1 MDEDQVDQ
9 STEDNQESEDT
20 GSRESERA
28 KRESSVFS
36 TIGGARQVN
45 VNRLVSNRTN
55 HLIERIAR
63 LELNL
68 ATSNKNIQAVNSSTE
83 RSLIQIN
90 TSIVALQQSLK
101 VISDGMDVS
110 DKLEKIRDA
119 NDRARE
125 RQLAEQSLR
134 DGKEQVVE
142 KRMQSALAAPLR
154 KIGAKARSILGS
166 LVEFFNVTLLG
177 FMGLKTVELISAL
190 ASGNKEKLDEIKDKI
205 LKQLAIA
212 GGIFVA
218 INAGF
223 AIALRSLL
231 RLGGFI
237 TRVAAANLLKKPI
250 DLLIRLVTSGR
261 FGGAGVPLV
270 IPGGQRPP
278 GGTPIPGAGETVK
291 NKVRGT
297 TVVAALS
304 LYDAYRQRGLD
315 QIPEIISEAAI
326 RTGTF
331 YGTQRALLKYY
342 KGPFK
347 PLVTLA
353 VPPLIDFTIGRGFLG
368 DFGGDLGGD
377 LIRQFIGMGP
387 APVIDSMSQMNQNT
401 QMLFA
406 EGGEDNVNVFVVN
419 GEERASISSV
429 PDATNQSSIIPG
441 TSSSNPDNPY
451 VINSVIEYNIIGV

>member
-9 STEDNQESEDT
+9 STEDNQESEGT
-20 GSRESERA
+20 GSRESERS

-45 VNRLVSNRTN
+45 VNRLVSSRTN
-55 HLIERIAR
+55 PLIERITR

-110 DKLEKIRDA
+110 DKLEKIKDA

-125 RQLAEQSLR
+125 RQLAEQALR

-142 KRMQSALAAPLR
+142 RRMQSALSAPLK

-166 LVEFFNVTLLG
+166 LVEFFNITLLG

-190 ASGNKEKLDEIKDKI
+190 ASGNKEKLEEIKDKI

-212 GGIFVA
+212 GGIFIA

-231 RLGGFI
+231 RLGAYI

-250 DLLIRLVTSGR
+250 DLLINLVTSGR
-261 FGGAGVPLV
+261 FSNNINRGPTFIPPNQGRPGGGVPNVGLTNTFF
-270 IPGGQRPP
+270 GFS
-278 GGTPIPGAGETVK
+278 AFLDEL
-291 NKVRGT
+291 N
-297 TVVAALS
+297 
-304 LYDAYRQRGLD
+304 QRGSG
-315 QIPEIISEAAI
+315 QIPEALVD
-326 RTGTF
+326 TGLRLGAF
-331 YGTQRALLKYY
+331 SFINNRVLKAF
-342 KGPFK
+342 KGRK
-347 PLVTLA
+347 GGGLAGILSGLVFDQF
-353 VPPLIDFTIGRGFLG
+353 VGRSAFDPIA
-368 DFGGDLGGD
+368 DFGGGV
-377 LIRQFIGMGP
+377 IRDFTGM
-387 APVIDSMSQMNQNT
+387 APVIEGLNMDT
-401 QMLFA
+401 QQTQQLFTQT
-406 EGGEDNVNVFVVN
+406 DDDKVNVFVVN
-419 GEERASISSV
+419 GEQRASINSTGIAEQVSTLPGVSS
-429 PDATNQSSIIPG
+429 A
-441 TSSSNPDNPY
+441 NPDNPY
-451 VINSVIEYNIIGV
+451 ILNSIIEYNIIGV

>member
-9 STEDNQESEDT
+9 STEDNQESEGT
-20 GSRESERA
+20 GSRESERS

-45 VNRLVSNRTN
+45 VNRLVSSRTN
-55 HLIERIAR
+55 PLIERITR

-101 VISDGMDVS
+101 VISDGMYVS
-110 DKLEKIRDA
+110 DKLEKIKDA

-125 RQLAEQSLR
+125 RQLAEQALR

-142 KRMQSALAAPLR
+142 RRMQSALSAPLK

-166 LVEFFNVTLLG
+166 LVEFFNITLLG

-190 ASGNKEKLDEIKDKI
+190 ASGNKEKLEEIKDKI

-212 GGIFVA
+212 GGIFIA

-231 RLGGFI
+231 RLGAYI

-250 DLLIRLVTSGR
+250 DLLINLVTSGR
-261 FGGAGVPLV
+261 FSNNINRGPTFIPPNQGRPGGGVPNVGLTNTFF
-270 IPGGQRPP
+270 GFS
-278 GGTPIPGAGETVK
+278 AFLDEL
-291 NKVRGT
+291 N
-297 TVVAALS
+297 
-304 LYDAYRQRGLD
+304 QRGSG
-315 QIPEIISEAAI
+315 QIPEALVD
-326 RTGTF
+326 TGLRLGAF
-331 YGTQRALLKYY
+331 SFINNRVFRAFKGRKGGGLYGI
-342 KGPFK
+342 
-347 PLVTLA
+347 LA
-353 VPPLIDFTIGRGFLG
+353 GLAFDQFVGRSAFDPIA
-368 DFGGDLGGD
+368 DFGGGV
-377 LIRQFIGMGP
+377 IRDFTGM
-387 APVIDSMSQMNQNT
+387 APVIEGLNMDT
-401 QMLFA
+401 QQTQQLFTQT
-406 EGGEDNVNVFVVN
+406 DDDKVNVFVVN
-419 GEERASISSV
+419 GEQRASINSTGIAEQVSTLPGVSS
-429 PDATNQSSIIPG
+429 A
-441 TSSSNPDNPY
+441 NPDNPY
-451 VINSVIEYNIIGV
+451 ILNSIIEYNIIGV

>member
-9 STEDNQESEDT
+9 STEDNQESEGT

-45 VNRLVSNRTN
+45 VNRLVSSRTN
-55 HLIERIAR
+55 PLIERITR

-110 DKLEKIRDA
+110 DKLEKIKDA

-125 RQLAEQSLR
+125 RQLAEQALR

-142 KRMQSALAAPLR
+142 KRMQSALAAPLK
-154 KIGAKARSILGS
+154 KIGTKARSILGS
-166 LVEFFNVTLLG
+166 LVQFFNITLLG

-190 ASGNKEKLDEIKDKI
+190 ADGNKEKLEEIKGKI

-212 GGIFVA
+212 GGIFIA

-231 RLGGFI
+231 RLGAYI

-250 DLLIRLVTSGR
+250 ELLINLVTSNR
-261 FGGAGVPLV
+261 FSNVSRPPTV
-270 IPGGQRPP
+270 IPPTAGGSGSGNP
-278 GGTPIPGAGETVK
+278 GVTKTIFGVSAFLDEL
-291 NKVRGT
+291 NQRGT
-297 TVVAALS
+297 
-304 LYDAYRQRGLD
+304 DE
-315 QIPEIISEAAI
+315 IPEALVDTGL
-326 RTGTF
+326 RLGTF
-331 YGTQRALLKYY
+331 TLISNAIIRAF
-342 KGPFK
+342 KGKRGGGITGVIAGLAFDQFVGRK
-347 PLVTLA
+347 AFDPLA
-353 VPPLIDFTIGRGFLG
+353 
-368 DFGGDLGGD
+368 DLGGSV
-377 LIRQFIGMGP
+377 IRDFTGMAP
-387 APVIDSMSQMNQNT
+387 LQPVIEGISMDT
-401 QMLFA
+401 QQTQQLFA
-406 EGGEDNVNVFVVN
+406 QTDDDNVNVFLVN
-419 GEERASISSV
+419 GEQRASITSTGTAEQVSTLPGVSS
-429 PDATNQSSIIPG
+429 A
-441 TSSSNPDNPY
+441 NPDNPY
-451 VINSVIEYNIIGV
+451 ILNSIIEYNIIGV

>member
-9 STEDNQESEDT
+9 STEDNQESEGT
-20 GSRESERA
+20 GSRESERS

-45 VNRLVSNRTN
+45 VNRLVSSRTN
-55 HLIERIAR
+55 PLIERITR

-110 DKLEKIRDA
+110 DKLEKIKDA

-125 RQLAEQSLR
+125 RQLAEQALR

-142 KRMQSALAAPLR
+142 RRMQSALSAPLK

-166 LVEFFNVTLLG
+166 LVEFFNITLLG

-190 ASGNKEKLDEIKDKI
+190 ASGNKEKLEEIKDKI

-212 GGIFVA
+212 GGIFIA

-231 RLGGFI
+231 RLGAYI

-250 DLLIRLVTSGR
+250 DLLINLVTSGR
-261 FGGAGVPLV
+261 FSNNINRGPTFIPPNQGRNPGGGVPNVGLTNTFFGV
-270 IPGGQRPP
+270 S
-278 GGTPIPGAGETVK
+278 AFLDEL
-291 NKVRGT
+291 N
-297 TVVAALS
+297 
-304 LYDAYRQRGLD
+304 QRGSG
-315 QIPEIISEAAI
+315 QIPEALVD
-326 RTGTF
+326 TGLRLGAF
-331 YGTQRALLKYY
+331 SFINNRVFRAFKGRKGGGLYGI
-342 KGPFK
+342 
-347 PLVTLA
+347 LA
-353 VPPLIDFTIGRGFLG
+353 GLAFDQFVGRSAFDPIA
-368 DFGGDLGGD
+368 DFGGGV
-377 LIRQFIGMGP
+377 IRDFTGMGP
-387 APVIDSMSQMNQNT
+387 VIEGLNMDT
-401 QMLFA
+401 QQTQQLFTQTDD
-406 EGGEDNVNVFVVN
+406 DNVNVFVVN
-419 GEERASISSV
+419 GEQRASINSTGIAEQVSTLPGVSS
-429 PDATNQSSIIPG
+429 A
-441 TSSSNPDNPY
+441 NPDNPY
-451 VINSVIEYNIIGV
+451 ILNSIIEYNIIGV

>member
-9 STEDNQESEDT
+9 STEDNQESEGT

-36 TIGGARQVN
+36 TIGAARQVN
-45 VNRLVSNRTN
+45 VNRLVSSRTN
-55 HLIERIAR
+55 PLIERITR

-90 TSIVALQQSLK
+90 TSIIALQQSLK

-125 RQLAEQSLR
+125 RQLAEQALR

-142 KRMQSALAAPLR
+142 RRMQSALSAPLK

-166 LVEFFNVTLLG
+166 LVEFFNITLLG

-190 ASGNKEKLDEIKDKI
+190 ASGNKEKLEEIKDKI

-212 GGIFVA
+212 GGIFIA

-231 RLGGFI
+231 RLGAYI

-250 DLLIRLVTSGR
+250 DLLINLVTSGR
-261 FGGAGVPLV
+261 FSNNINRGPTFIPPNQGRPGGGVPNVGLTNTFF
-270 IPGGQRPP
+270 GFS
-278 GGTPIPGAGETVK
+278 AFLDEL
-291 NKVRGT
+291 N
-297 TVVAALS
+297 
-304 LYDAYRQRGLD
+304 QRGSG
-315 QIPEIISEAAI
+315 QIPEALVD
-326 RTGTF
+326 TGLRLGAF
-331 YGTQRALLKYY
+331 SFINNRVFRAFKGRKGGGLYGI
-342 KGPFK
+342 
-347 PLVTLA
+347 LA
-353 VPPLIDFTIGRGFLG
+353 GLAFDQFVGRSAFDPIA
-368 DFGGDLGGD
+368 DFGGGV
-377 LIRQFIGMGP
+377 IRDFTGM
-387 APVIDSMSQMNQNT
+387 APVIEGLNMDT
-401 QMLFA
+401 QQTQQLFTQT
-406 EGGEDNVNVFVVN
+406 DDDKVNVFVVN
-419 GEERASISSV
+419 GEQRASINSTGIAEQVSTLPGVSS
-429 PDATNQSSIIPG
+429 A
-441 TSSSNPDNPY
+441 NPDNPY
-451 VINSVIEYNIIGV
+451 ILNSIIEYNIIGV

>member
-9 STEDNQESEDT
+9 STEDNQESEGT
-20 GSRESERA
+20 GSRESERS

-45 VNRLVSNRTN
+45 VNRLVSSRTN
-55 HLIERIAR
+55 PLIERITR

-110 DKLEKIRDA
+110 DKLEKIKDA

-125 RQLAEQSLR
+125 RQLAEQALR

-142 KRMQSALAAPLR
+142 RRMQSALSAPLK

-166 LVEFFNVTLLG
+166 LVEFFNITLLG

-190 ASGNKEKLDEIKDKI
+190 ASGNKEKLEEIKDKI

-212 GGIFVA
+212 GGIFIA

-231 RLGGFI
+231 RLGAYI

-250 DLLIRLVTSGR
+250 DLLINLVTSGR
-261 FGGAGVPLV
+261 FSNNINRGPTFIPPNQGRPGGGVPNVGLTNTFFGV
-270 IPGGQRPP
+270 S
-278 GGTPIPGAGETVK
+278 AFLDEL
-291 NKVRGT
+291 N
-297 TVVAALS
+297 
-304 LYDAYRQRGLD
+304 QRGSG
-315 QIPEIISEAAI
+315 QIPEALVD
-326 RTGTF
+326 TGLRLGAF
-331 YGTQRALLKYY
+331 SFINNRVFRAF
-342 KGPFK
+342 KGRK
-347 PLVTLA
+347 GGGLAGILSGLVFDQF
-353 VPPLIDFTIGRGFLG
+353 VGRSAFDPIA
-368 DFGGDLGGD
+368 DFGGGV
-377 LIRQFIGMGP
+377 IRDFTGM
-387 APVIDSMSQMNQNT
+387 APVIEGLNMDT
-401 QMLFA
+401 QQTQQLFTQT
-406 EGGEDNVNVFVVN
+406 DDDKVNVFVVN
-419 GEERASISSV
+419 GEQRASINSTGIAEQVSTLPGVSS
-429 PDATNQSSIIPG
+429 A
-441 TSSSNPDNPY
+441 NPDNPY
-451 VINSVIEYNIIGV
+451 ILNSIIEYNIIGV

>member
-9 STEDNQESEDT
+9 STEDNQESEGT

-36 TIGGARQVN
+36 TIGAARQVN
-45 VNRLVSNRTN
+45 VNRLVSSRTN
-55 HLIERIAR
+55 PLIERITR

-90 TSIVALQQSLK
+90 TSIIALQQSLK

-125 RQLAEQSLR
+125 RQLAEQALR

-142 KRMQSALAAPLR
+142 RRMQSALSAPLK

-166 LVEFFNVTLLG
+166 LVEFFNITLLG

-190 ASGNKEKLDEIKDKI
+190 ASGNKEKLEEIKDKI

-212 GGIFVA
+212 GGIFIA

-231 RLGGFI
+231 RLGAYI

-250 DLLIRLVTSGR
+250 DLLINLVTSGR
-261 FGGAGVPLV
+261 FSNNINRGPTFIPPNQGRPGGGVPNVGLTNTFF
-270 IPGGQRPP
+270 GFS
-278 GGTPIPGAGETVK
+278 AFLDEL
-291 NKVRGT
+291 N
-297 TVVAALS
+297 
-304 LYDAYRQRGLD
+304 QRGSG
-315 QIPEIISEAAI
+315 QIPEALVD
-326 RTGTF
+326 TGLRLGAF
-331 YGTQRALLKYY
+331 SFINNRVLKAF
-342 KGPFK
+342 KGRK
-347 PLVTLA
+347 GGGLAGILSGLVFDQF
-353 VPPLIDFTIGRGFLG
+353 VGRSAFDPIA
-368 DFGGDLGGD
+368 DFGGGV
-377 LIRQFIGMGP
+377 IRDFTGM
-387 APVIDSMSQMNQNT
+387 APVIEGLSMDT
-401 QMLFA
+401 QQTQQLFTQT
-406 EGGEDNVNVFVVN
+406 DDDKVNVFVVN
-419 GEERASISSV
+419 GEQRASINSTGIAEQVSTLPGVSS
-429 PDATNQSSIIPG
+429 A
-441 TSSSNPDNPY
+441 NPDNPY
-451 VINSVIEYNIIGV
+451 ILNSIIEYNIIGV

>member
-9 STEDNQESEDT
+9 STEDNQESEGT
-20 GSRESERA
+20 GSRESERS

-45 VNRLVSNRTN
+45 VNRLVSSRTN
-55 HLIERIAR
+55 PLIERITR

-110 DKLEKIRDA
+110 DKLEKIKDA

-125 RQLAEQSLR
+125 RQLAEQALR

-142 KRMQSALAAPLR
+142 RRMQSALSAPLK

-166 LVEFFNVTLLG
+166 LVEFFNITLLG

-190 ASGNKEKLDEIKDKI
+190 ASGNKEKLEEIKDKI

-212 GGIFVA
+212 GGIFIA

-231 RLGGFI
+231 RLGAYI

-250 DLLIRLVTSGR
+250 DLLINLVTSGR
-261 FGGAGVPLV
+261 FSNNINRGPTFIPPNQGRPGGGVPNVGLTNTFF
-270 IPGGQRPP
+270 GFS
-278 GGTPIPGAGETVK
+278 AFLDEL
-291 NKVRGT
+291 N
-297 TVVAALS
+297 
-304 LYDAYRQRGLD
+304 QRGSG
-315 QIPEIISEAAI
+315 QIPEALVD
-326 RTGTF
+326 TGLRLGAF
-331 YGTQRALLKYY
+331 SFINNRVFRAFKGRKGGGLYGI
-342 KGPFK
+342 
-347 PLVTLA
+347 LA
-353 VPPLIDFTIGRGFLG
+353 GLAFDQFVGRSAFDPIA
-368 DFGGDLGGD
+368 DFGGGV
-377 LIRQFIGMGP
+377 IRDFTGM
-387 APVIDSMSQMNQNT
+387 APVIERLSMDT
-401 QMLFA
+401 QQTQQLFA
-406 EGGEDNVNVFVVN
+406 QTDDDNVNVFLVN
-419 GEERASISSV
+419 GEQRASITSTGTTEQVSTLPSVSS
-429 PDATNQSSIIPG
+429 A
-441 TSSSNPDNPY
+441 NPDNPY
-451 VINSVIEYNIIGV
+451 ILNSIIEYNIIGV

>member
-9 STEDNQESEDT
+9 STEDNQESEGT

-45 VNRLVSNRTN
+45 VNRLVSSRTN
-55 HLIERIAR
+55 PLIERITR

-110 DKLEKIRDA
+110 DKLEKIKDA

-125 RQLAEQSLR
+125 RQLAEQALR

-142 KRMQSALAAPLR
+142 KRMQSALAAPLK
-154 KIGAKARSILGS
+154 KIGTKARSILGS
-166 LVEFFNVTLLG
+166 LVQFFNVTLLG

-190 ASGNKEKLDEIKDKI
+190 ADGNKEKLDEIKDKI
-205 LKQLAIA
+205 IKQLTIA
-212 GGIFVA
+212 GGIFIA

-231 RLGGFI
+231 RLGAYI

-250 DLLIRLVTSGR
+250 ELLINLVTSNR
-261 FGGAGVPLV
+261 FSNVSRPPTV
-270 IPGGQRPP
+270 IPPTAGGSGSGNP
-278 GGTPIPGAGETVK
+278 GVTKTIFGVSAFLDEL
-291 NKVRGT
+291 NQRGT
-297 TVVAALS
+297 
-304 LYDAYRQRGLD
+304 DE
-315 QIPEIISEAAI
+315 IPEALVDTGL
-326 RTGTF
+326 RLGTF
-331 YGTQRALLKYY
+331 TLISNAIIRAF
-342 KGPFK
+342 KGKRGGGITGVIAGLAFDQFVGRK
-347 PLVTLA
+347 AFDPLA
-353 VPPLIDFTIGRGFLG
+353 
-368 DFGGDLGGD
+368 DLGGSV
-377 LIRQFIGMGP
+377 IRDFTGMAP
-387 APVIDSMSQMNQNT
+387 LQPVIEGISMDT
-401 QMLFA
+401 QQTQQLFTQTDN
-406 EGGEDNVNVFVVN
+406 ENVNVFLVN
-419 GEERASISSV
+419 GEQRASITSTGTAEQVSTLPGVSS
-429 PDATNQSSIIPG
+429 A
-441 TSSSNPDNPY
+441 NPDNPY
-451 VINSVIEYNIIGV
+451 ILNSIIEYNIIGV

>member
-9 STEDNQESEDT
+9 STEDNQESEGT

-36 TIGGARQVN
+36 TIGAARQVN
-45 VNRLVSNRTN
+45 VNRLVSSRTN
-55 HLIERIAR
+55 PLIERITR

-90 TSIVALQQSLK
+90 TSIVALQQRLK

-119 NDRARE
+119 NERARE
-125 RQLAEQSLR
+125 RQLAEQALR

-142 KRMQSALAAPLR
+142 RRMQSALSAPLK

-166 LVEFFNVTLLG
+166 LVEFFNITLLG

-231 RLGGFI
+231 RLGGYI

-250 DLLIRLVTSGR
+250 DLLINLVTSGR
-261 FGGAGVPLV
+261 FGGAGPGGGRPTV
-270 IPGGQRPP
+270 IPPNQPQGNRVNP
-278 GGTPIPGAGETVK
+278 GGPSPLGYAFFYGGAFYDEITQNPGQVPEALVTAG
-291 NKVRGT
+291 
-297 TVVAALS
+297 A
-304 LYDAYRQRGLD
+304 
-315 QIPEIISEAAI
+315 
-326 RTGTF
+326 RTGVF
-331 YGTQRALLKYY
+331 GINYN
-342 KGPFK
+342 
-347 PLVTLA
+347 
-353 VPPLIDFTIGRGFLG
+353 LI
-368 DFGGDLGGD
+368 
-377 LIRQFIGMGP
+377 
-387 APVIDSMSQMNQNT
+387 
-401 QMLFA
+401 
-406 EGGEDNVNVFVVN
+406 
-419 GEERASISSV
+419 
-429 PDATNQSSIIPG
+429 IIL
-441 TSSSNPDNPY
+441 Y
-451 VINSVIEYNIIGV
+451 

>member
-9 STEDNQESEDT
+9 STEDNQESEGT

-36 TIGGARQVN
+36 TIGAARQVN
-45 VNRLVSNRTN
+45 VNRLVSSRTN
-55 HLIERIAR
+55 PLIERITR

-125 RQLAEQSLR
+125 RQLAEQALR

-142 KRMQSALAAPLR
+142 RRMQSALSAPLK

-166 LVEFFNVTLLG
+166 LVEFFNITLLG

-190 ASGNKEKLDEIKDKI
+190 ASGNKEKLEEIKDKI

-212 GGIFVA
+212 GGIFIA

-231 RLGGFI
+231 RLGAYI

-250 DLLIRLVTSGR
+250 DLLINLVTSGR
-261 FGGAGVPLV
+261 FSNNINRPPTIIPPNQGRNPGGVPNVGLTNTFFGV
-270 IPGGQRPP
+270 S
-278 GGTPIPGAGETVK
+278 AFLDEL
-291 NKVRGT
+291 N
-297 TVVAALS
+297 
-304 LYDAYRQRGLD
+304 QRGSG
-315 QIPEIISEAAI
+315 QIPEALVD
-326 RTGTF
+326 TGLRLGAF
-331 YGTQRALLKYY
+331 SFINSRVFRAFKGRKGGGLYGI
-342 KGPFK
+342 
-347 PLVTLA
+347 LA
-353 VPPLIDFTIGRGFLG
+353 GLAFDQFVGRSAFDPIA
-368 DFGGDLGGD
+368 DFGGGV
-377 LIRQFIGMGP
+377 IRDFTGMGP
-387 APVIDSMSQMNQNT
+387 VIEGLNMDT
-401 QMLFA
+401 QQTQQLFTQTDD
-406 EGGEDNVNVFVVN
+406 DNVNVFVVN
-419 GEERASISSV
+419 GEQRASINSTGIAEQVSTLPGVSS
-429 PDATNQSSIIPG
+429 A
-441 TSSSNPDNPY
+441 NPDNPY
-451 VINSVIEYNIIGV
+451 ILNSIIEYNIIGV

>member
-9 STEDNQESEDT
+9 STEDNQESEGT
-20 GSRESERA
+20 GSRESERS

-45 VNRLVSNRTN
+45 VNRLVSSRTN
-55 HLIERIAR
+55 PLIERITR

-110 DKLEKIRDA
+110 DKLEKIKDA

-125 RQLAEQSLR
+125 RQLAEQALR

-142 KRMQSALAAPLR
+142 RRMQSALSAPLK
-154 KIGAKARSILGS
+154 KIGTKARSILGS
-166 LVEFFNVTLLG
+166 LVQFFNVTLLG

-190 ASGNKEKLDEIKDKI
+190 ADGNKEKLEEIKGKI

-212 GGIFVA
+212 GGIFIA

-231 RLGGFI
+231 RLGAYI

-250 DLLIRLVTSGR
+250 ELLINLVTSNR
-261 FGGAGVPLV
+261 FSNVNRPSTVIPPTAGGAGSGN
-270 IPGGQRPP
+270 PGVTKTIFGISAFLDELNQ
-278 GGTPIPGAGETVK
+278 
-291 NKVRGT
+291 RGT
-297 TVVAALS
+297 N
-304 LYDAYRQRGLD
+304 
-315 QIPEIISEAAI
+315 QIPEAIVDTGFRLAAFTAISNTIIRAFKG
-326 RTGTF
+326 RKGGGLTGVI
-331 YGTQRALLKYY
+331 G
-342 KGPFK
+342 G
-347 PLVTLA
+347 LA
-353 VPPLIDFTIGRGFLG
+353 FDQFIGRKAFDPLA
-368 DFGGDLGGD
+368 DLGGGV
-377 LIRQFIGMGP
+377 IRDFTGMAP
-387 APVIDSMSQMNQNT
+387 LQPVIEGISMDT
-401 QMLFA
+401 QQTQQLFA
-406 EGGEDNVNVFVVN
+406 QTDDDNVNVFLVN
-419 GEERASISSV
+419 GEQRASITSTGTAEQVSTLPGVSS
-429 PDATNQSSIIPG
+429 A
-441 TSSSNPDNPY
+441 NPDNPY
-451 VINSVIEYNIIGV
+451 ILNSIIEYNIIGV

>member
-20 GSRESERA
+20 GSRESERK

-45 VNRLVSNRTN
+45 VNRLVSSRTN
-55 HLIERIAR
+55 PLMERIAR
-63 LELNL
+63 LEINL
-68 ATSNKNIQAVNSSTE
+68 ATSNKNIQAVNSSTV

-90 TSIVALQQSLK
+90 TSIIALQQSLK

-142 KRMQSALAAPLR
+142 KRMQSALSAPLR

-250 DLLIRLVTSGR
+250 DLLFRLVASGR
-261 FGGAGVPLV
+261 LGGAGVPPI

-297 TVVAALS
+297 SVVAALS

-342 KGPFK
+342 KGPYK
-347 PLVTLA
+347 EIVSIA
-353 VPPLIDFTIGRGFLG
+353 VPTLLDFTIGRGVLGNFGG
-368 DFGGDLGGD
+368 DFGGDI
-377 LIRQFIGMGP
+377 IRQSFGLES

-401 QMLFA
+401 QMLLS

-419 GEERASISSV
+419 GEERASITSV
-429 PDATNQSSIIPG
+429 PDASNQSSIIPG

>member
-9 STEDNQESEDT
+9 STEDNQESEGT
-20 GSRESERA
+20 GSRESERS

-45 VNRLVSNRTN
+45 VNRLVSSRTN
-55 HLIERIAR
+55 PLIERITR

-110 DKLEKIRDA
+110 DKLEKIKDA

-125 RQLAEQSLR
+125 RQLAEQALR

-142 KRMQSALAAPLR
+142 RRMQSALSAPLK

-166 LVEFFNVTLLG
+166 LVEFFNITLLG

-190 ASGNKEKLDEIKDKI
+190 ADGNKEKLEEIKDKI

-212 GGIFVA
+212 GGIFIA

-231 RLGGFI
+231 RLGAYI

-250 DLLIRLVTSGR
+250 DLLINLVTSGR
-261 FGGAGVPLV
+261 FSNNINRGPTFIPPNQGRNPGGGVPNVGLTNTFFGV
-270 IPGGQRPP
+270 S
-278 GGTPIPGAGETVK
+278 AFLDEL
-291 NKVRGT
+291 N
-297 TVVAALS
+297 
-304 LYDAYRQRGLD
+304 QRGSG
-315 QIPEIISEAAI
+315 QIPEALVD
-326 RTGTF
+326 TGLRLGAF
-331 YGTQRALLKYY
+331 SFINNRVFRAFKGRKGGGLYGI
-342 KGPFK
+342 
-347 PLVTLA
+347 LA
-353 VPPLIDFTIGRGFLG
+353 GLAFDQFVGRSAFDPIA
-368 DFGGDLGGD
+368 DFGGGV
-377 LIRQFIGMGP
+377 IRDFTGM
-387 APVIDSMSQMNQNT
+387 APVIEGLSMDT
-401 QMLFA
+401 QQTQQLFA
-406 EGGEDNVNVFVVN
+406 QTDDDNVNVFLVN
-419 GEERASISSV
+419 GEQRASITSTGTTEQVSTLPSVSS
-429 PDATNQSSIIPG
+429 A
-441 TSSSNPDNPY
+441 NPDNPY
-451 VINSVIEYNIIGV
+451 ILNSIIEYNIIGV

>member
-9 STEDNQESEDT
+9 STEDNQESEGT

-36 TIGGARQVN
+36 TIGAARQVN
-45 VNRLVSNRTN
+45 VNRLVSSRTN
-55 HLIERIAR
+55 PLIERITR
-63 LELNL
+63 LELSL

-110 DKLEKIRDA
+110 DKLEKIKDA

-125 RQLAEQSLR
+125 RQLAEQALR

-142 KRMQSALAAPLR
+142 RRMQSALSAPLK

-166 LVEFFNVTLLG
+166 LVEFFNITLLG

-190 ASGNKEKLDEIKDKI
+190 ASGNKEKLEEIKDKI

-212 GGIFVA
+212 GGIFIA

-231 RLGGFI
+231 RLGAYI

-250 DLLIRLVTSGR
+250 DLLINLVTSGR
-261 FGGAGVPLV
+261 FSNNINRGPTFIPPNQGRPGGGVPNVGLTNTFF
-270 IPGGQRPP
+270 GFS
-278 GGTPIPGAGETVK
+278 AFLDEL
-291 NKVRGT
+291 N
-297 TVVAALS
+297 
-304 LYDAYRQRGLD
+304 QRGSG
-315 QIPEIISEAAI
+315 QIPEALVD
-326 RTGTF
+326 TGLRLGAF
-331 YGTQRALLKYY
+331 SFINNRVFRAFKGRKGGGLYGI
-342 KGPFK
+342 
-347 PLVTLA
+347 LA
-353 VPPLIDFTIGRGFLG
+353 GLAFDQFVGRSAFDPIA
-368 DFGGDLGGD
+368 DFGGGV
-377 LIRQFIGMGP
+377 IRDFTGM
-387 APVIDSMSQMNQNT
+387 APVIEGLSMDT
-401 QMLFA
+401 QQTQQLFA
-406 EGGEDNVNVFVVN
+406 QTDDDNVNVFLVN
-419 GEERASISSV
+419 GEQRASITSTGTTEQVSTLPSVSS
-429 PDATNQSSIIPG
+429 A
-441 TSSSNPDNPY
+441 NPDNPY
-451 VINSVIEYNIIGV
+451 ILNSIIEYNIIGV

>member
-9 STEDNQESEDT
+9 STEDNQESEGT

-36 TIGGARQVN
+36 TIGAARQVN
-45 VNRLVSNRTN
+45 VNRLVSSRTN
-55 HLIERIAR
+55 PLIERITR

-110 DKLEKIRDA
+110 DKLEKIKDA

-125 RQLAEQSLR
+125 RQLAEQALR

-142 KRMQSALAAPLR
+142 RRMQSALSAPLK

-166 LVEFFNVTLLG
+166 LVEFFNITLLG

-190 ASGNKEKLDEIKDKI
+190 ASGNKEKLEEIKDKI

-212 GGIFVA
+212 GGIFIA

-231 RLGGFI
+231 RLGAYI

-250 DLLIRLVTSGR
+250 DLLINLVTSGR
-261 FGGAGVPLV
+261 FSNNINRGPTFIPPNQGRPGGGVPNVGLTNTFFGV
-270 IPGGQRPP
+270 S
-278 GGTPIPGAGETVK
+278 AFLDEL
-291 NKVRGT
+291 N
-297 TVVAALS
+297 
-304 LYDAYRQRGLD
+304 QRGSG
-315 QIPEIISEAAI
+315 QIPEALVD
-326 RTGTF
+326 TGLRLGAF
-331 YGTQRALLKYY
+331 SFINNRVFRAFKGRKGGGLYGI
-342 KGPFK
+342 
-347 PLVTLA
+347 LA
-353 VPPLIDFTIGRGFLG
+353 GLAFDQFVGRSAFDPIA
-368 DFGGDLGGD
+368 DFGGGV
-377 LIRQFIGMGP
+377 IRDFTGM
-387 APVIDSMSQMNQNT
+387 APVIEGLNMDT
-401 QMLFA
+401 QQTQQLFA
-406 EGGEDNVNVFVVN
+406 QTDDDNVNVFLVN
-419 GEERASISSV
+419 GEQRASITSTGTTEQVSTLPSVSS
-429 PDATNQSSIIPG
+429 A
-441 TSSSNPDNPY
+441 NPDNPY
-451 VINSVIEYNIIGV
+451 ILNSIIEYNIIGV

>member
-36 TIGGARQVN
+36 TIGGARQIN
-45 VNRLVSNRTN
+45 VSRFVENRTN
-55 HLIERIAR
+55 PLMERIAR

-142 KRMQSALAAPLR
+142 KRMQSALSAPLR

-250 DLLIRLVTSGR
+250 DLLINLVTSGR
-261 FGGAGVPLV
+261 FGGAGPGGGRPTV
-270 IPGGQRPP
+270 IPPNQPQGNRVNP
-278 GGTPIPGAGETVK
+278 GGPSPLGYAFFYGGAFYDEITQNPGQVPEALVTAGARTGVFGINYNLIMRAFK
-291 NKVRGT
+291 GRKGGGVTGFIG
-297 TVVAALS
+297 S
-304 LYDAYRQRGLD
+304 LLLD
-315 QIPEIISEAAI
+315 QLVF
-326 RTGTF
+326 RD
-331 YGTQRALLKYY
+331 LLD
-342 KGPFK
+342 P
-347 PLVTLA
+347 
-353 VPPLIDFTIGRGFLG
+353 LG
-368 DFGGDLGGD
+368 DIGGGF
-377 LIRQFIGMGP
+377 IRERIGM
-387 APVIDSMSQMNQNT
+387 APVIQGVSMET
-401 QMLFA
+401 QRTQQLFS
-406 EGGEDNVNVFVVN
+406 ETDDDKVNVFVVN
-419 GEERASISSV
+419 GEQRASISSSGTAEQVSTV
-429 PDATNQSSIIPG
+429 PGVSSA
-441 TSSSNPDNPY
+441 NPDNPY
-451 VINSVIEYNIIGV
+451 ILNSIIEYNIIGV

>member
-20 GSRESERA
+20 GSRESERK

-45 VNRLVSNRTN
+45 VNRLVSSRTN
-55 HLIERIAR
+55 PLMERIAR
-63 LELNL
+63 LEINL
-68 ATSNKNIQAVNSSTE
+68 ATSNKNIQAVNSLTE

-90 TSIVALQQSLK
+90 TSIIALQQSLK

-142 KRMQSALAAPLR
+142 KRMQSALSAPLG

-231 RLGGFI
+231 RLGGYI

-250 DLLIRLVTSGR
+250 DLLFNLVASGR
-261 FGGAGVPLV
+261 FGGGVTVVP
-270 IPGGQRPP
+270 PGQRPP

-297 TVVAALS
+297 SVVAALS

-315 QIPEIISEAAI
+315 QIPEVISEAAI

-342 KGPFK
+342 KGPYK
-347 PLVTLA
+347 EIVSIA
-353 VPPLIDFTIGRGFLG
+353 VPTLLDFTIGRNFLG
-368 DFGGDLGGD
+368 DFGGDIGGD
-377 LIRQFIGMGP
+377 IIRQSFGMEP
-387 APVIDSMSQMNQNT
+387 APVIDSMSQLNQNT
-401 QMLFA
+401 QMLLA

-419 GEERASISSV
+419 GEERASITSV
-429 PDATNQSSIIPG
+429 PDASNQSSIIPG

>member
-9 STEDNQESEDT
+9 SSEDNQESEGT
-20 GSRESERA
+20 GSRESERS

-36 TIGGARQVN
+36 AIGGARQVN
-45 VNRLVSNRTN
+45 VNRLVSSRTN
-55 HLIERIAR
+55 PLIERITR

-110 DKLEKIRDA
+110 DKLEKIKDA

-125 RQLAEQSLR
+125 RQLAEQALR

-142 KRMQSALAAPLR
+142 RRMQSALSAPLK

-166 LVEFFNVTLLG
+166 LVEFFNITLLG

-190 ASGNKEKLDEIKDKI
+190 ADGNKEKLEEIKDKI

-212 GGIFVA
+212 GGIFIA

-231 RLGGFI
+231 RLGAYI

-250 DLLIRLVTSGR
+250 DLLINLVTSGR
-261 FGGAGVPLV
+261 FSSGVNRGPTF
-270 IPGGQRPP
+270 IPPSQGRNTGR
-278 GGTPIPGAGETVK
+278 IPSV
-291 NKVRGT
+291 
-297 TVVAALS
+297 S
-304 LYDAYRQRGLD
+304 LTNTFFAVNAFLDELNQRGAN
-315 QIPEIISEAAI
+315 QTPEAIADTGLRLGAFATINAAI
-326 RTGTF
+326 LRDF
-331 YGTQRALLKYY
+331 
-342 KGPFK
+342 KGRKGGGLVGILAGLAFDNFVGRK
-347 PLVTLA
+347 AFDPLA
-353 VPPLIDFTIGRGFLG
+353 
-368 DFGGDLGGD
+368 DLGGG
-377 LIRQFIGMGP
+377 LIRDITGMAP
-387 APVIDSMSQMNQNT
+387 LQPVIEGISMDT
-401 QMLFA
+401 QQTQQLFA
-406 EGGEDNVNVFVVN
+406 QTDDDKVNVFLVN
-419 GEERASISSV
+419 GEQRASITSTGTAEQVSTVPGVSS
-429 PDATNQSSIIPG
+429 A
-441 TSSSNPDNPY
+441 NPDNPY
-451 VINSVIEYNIIGV
+451 ILNSIIEYNIIGV

>member
-9 STEDNQESEDT
+9 STEDNQESEGT

-45 VNRLVSNRTN
+45 VNRLVSSRTN
-55 HLIERIAR
+55 PLIERITR

-90 TSIVALQQSLK
+90 TSIIALQQSLK

-142 KRMQSALAAPLR
+142 RKMQSALSAPLR

-166 LVEFFNVTLLG
+166 LVEFFNITLLG

-250 DLLIRLVTSGR
+250 DLLINLVTSGR
-261 FGGAGVPLV
+261 FGSGAGGV
-270 IPGGQRPP
+270 RPP
-278 GGTPIPGAGETVK
+278 IIPPGSGITNPGVSTKFFVAGSFLDSLYT
-291 NKVRGT
+291 RGT
-297 TVVAALS
+297 DQLPEVAA
-304 LYDAYRQRGLD
+304 
-315 QIPEIISEAAI
+315 ETAI
-326 RTGTF
+326 RTGAF
-331 YGTQRALLKYY
+331 IGIRNSLLRVIKGPNRNPYALAVALGFDIFGGRNLFDPLADAGGAFIRNVFNLAPAIEGVSMETQR
-342 KGPFK
+342 
-347 PLVTLA
+347 
-353 VPPLIDFTIGRGFLG
+353 
-368 DFGGDLGGD
+368 
-377 LIRQFIGMGP
+377 
-387 APVIDSMSQMNQNT
+387 T
-401 QMLFA
+401 QQLFS
-406 EGGEDNVNVFVVN
+406 ETDDDKVNVFVVN
-419 GEERASISSV
+419 GEQRASISSSGTAEQVSTV
-429 PDATNQSSIIPG
+429 PGVSSA
-441 TSSSNPDNPY
+441 NPDNPY
-451 VINSVIEYNIIGV
+451 ILNSIIEYNIIGV

>member
-9 STEDNQESEDT
+9 STEDNQESEGT

-45 VNRLVSNRTN
+45 VNRLVSSRTN
-55 HLIERIAR
+55 PLIERITR

-110 DKLEKIRDA
+110 DKLEKIKDA

-125 RQLAEQSLR
+125 RQLAEQALR

-142 KRMQSALAAPLR
+142 RRMQSALSAPLK
-154 KIGAKARSILGS
+154 KIGTKARSILGS
-166 LVEFFNVTLLG
+166 LVQFFNITLLG

-190 ASGNKEKLDEIKDKI
+190 ADGNKEKLDEIKDKI
-205 LKQLAIA
+205 IKQLTIA
-212 GGIFVA
+212 GGIFIA

-231 RLGGFI
+231 RLGAYI

-250 DLLIRLVTSGR
+250 ELLINLVTSNR
-261 FGGAGVPLV
+261 FSNVSRPPTV
-270 IPGGQRPP
+270 IPPTAGGSGSGNP
-278 GGTPIPGAGETVK
+278 GVTKTIFGVSAFLDEL
-291 NKVRGT
+291 NQRGT
-297 TVVAALS
+297 
-304 LYDAYRQRGLD
+304 DE
-315 QIPEIISEAAI
+315 IPEALVDTGL
-326 RTGTF
+326 RLGTF
-331 YGTQRALLKYY
+331 TLISNAIIRAF
-342 KGPFK
+342 KGKRGGGITGVIAGLAFDQFVGRK
-347 PLVTLA
+347 AFDPLA
-353 VPPLIDFTIGRGFLG
+353 
-368 DFGGDLGGD
+368 DLGGSV
-377 LIRQFIGMGP
+377 IRDFTGMAP
-387 APVIDSMSQMNQNT
+387 LQPVIEGISMDT
-401 QMLFA
+401 QQTQQLFTQTDN
-406 EGGEDNVNVFVVN
+406 ENVNVFLVN
-419 GEERASISSV
+419 GEQRASITSTGTAEQVSTLPGVSS
-429 PDATNQSSIIPG
+429 A
-441 TSSSNPDNPY
+441 NPDNPY
-451 VINSVIEYNIIGV
+451 ILNSIIEYNIIGV

>member
-9 STEDNQESEDT
+9 STEDNQESEGT
-20 GSRESERA
+20 GSRESERS

-45 VNRLVSNRTN
+45 VNRLVSSRTN
-55 HLIERIAR
+55 PLIERITR

-110 DKLEKIRDA
+110 DKLEKIKDA

-125 RQLAEQSLR
+125 RQLAEQALR

-142 KRMQSALAAPLR
+142 RRMQSALSAPLK

-166 LVEFFNVTLLG
+166 LVEFFNITLLG

-190 ASGNKEKLDEIKDKI
+190 ASGNKEKLEEIKDKI

-212 GGIFVA
+212 GGIFIA

-231 RLGGFI
+231 RLGAYI

-250 DLLIRLVTSGR
+250 DLLINLVTSGR
-261 FGGAGVPLV
+261 FSNNINRGPTFIPPNQGRPGGGVPNVGLTNTFF
-270 IPGGQRPP
+270 GFS
-278 GGTPIPGAGETVK
+278 AFLDEL
-291 NKVRGT
+291 N
-297 TVVAALS
+297 
-304 LYDAYRQRGLD
+304 QRGSG
-315 QIPEIISEAAI
+315 QIPEALVD
-326 RTGTF
+326 TGLRLGAF
-331 YGTQRALLKYY
+331 SFINNRVFRAFKGRKGGGLYGI
-342 KGPFK
+342 
-347 PLVTLA
+347 LA
-353 VPPLIDFTIGRGFLG
+353 GLAFDQFVGRSAFDPIA
-368 DFGGDLGGD
+368 DFGGGV
-377 LIRQFIGMGP
+377 IRDFTGM
-387 APVIDSMSQMNQNT
+387 APVIEGLSMDT
-401 QMLFA
+401 QQTQQLFA
-406 EGGEDNVNVFVVN
+406 QTDDDNVNVFLVN
-419 GEERASISSV
+419 GEQRASITSTGTTKQVSTLPSVSS
-429 PDATNQSSIIPG
+429 A
-441 TSSSNPDNPY
+441 NPDNPY
-451 VINSVIEYNIIGV
+451 ILNSIIEYNIIGV

>member
-20 GSRESERA
+20 GSRESERS

-45 VNRLVSNRTN
+45 VNRLVSTRTN
-55 HLIERIAR
+55 PLIERIGR

-125 RQLAEQSLR
+125 RQLAEQALR

-142 KRMQSALAAPLR
+142 RRMQSALSAPLK

-166 LVEFFNVTLLG
+166 LVEFFNITLLG

-190 ASGNKEKLDEIKDKI
+190 ASGNKEKLEEIKDKI

-212 GGIFVA
+212 GGIFIA

-231 RLGGFI
+231 RLGAYI

-250 DLLIRLVTSGR
+250 DLLINLVTSGR
-261 FGGAGVPLV
+261 FSNNINRGPTFIPPNQGRPGGGVPNVGLTNTFF
-270 IPGGQRPP
+270 GFS
-278 GGTPIPGAGETVK
+278 AFLDEL
-291 NKVRGT
+291 N
-297 TVVAALS
+297 
-304 LYDAYRQRGLD
+304 QRGSG
-315 QIPEIISEAAI
+315 QIPEALVD
-326 RTGTF
+326 TGLRLGAF
-331 YGTQRALLKYY
+331 SFINNRVFRAFKGRKGGGLYGI
-342 KGPFK
+342 
-347 PLVTLA
+347 LA
-353 VPPLIDFTIGRGFLG
+353 GLAFDQFVGRSAFDPIA
-368 DFGGDLGGD
+368 DFGGGV
-377 LIRQFIGMGP
+377 IRDFTGM
-387 APVIDSMSQMNQNT
+387 APVIEGLSMDT
-401 QMLFA
+401 QQTQQLFA
-406 EGGEDNVNVFVVN
+406 QTDDDNVNVFLVN
-419 GEERASISSV
+419 GEQRASITSTGTTEQVSTLPSVSS
-429 PDATNQSSIIPG
+429 A
-441 TSSSNPDNPY
+441 NPDNPY
-451 VINSVIEYNIIGV
+451 ILNSIIEYNIIGV

>member
-9 STEDNQESEDT
+9 STEDNQESEGT
-20 GSRESERA
+20 GSRESERS

-45 VNRLVSNRTN
+45 VNRLVSSRTN
-55 HLIERIAR
+55 PLIERITR

-110 DKLEKIRDA
+110 DKLEKIKDA

-125 RQLAEQSLR
+125 RQLAEQALR

-142 KRMQSALAAPLR
+142 RRMQSALSAPLK

-166 LVEFFNVTLLG
+166 LVEFFNITLLG

-190 ASGNKEKLDEIKDKI
+190 ASGNKEKLEEIKDKI

-212 GGIFVA
+212 GGIFIA

-231 RLGGFI
+231 RLGAYI

-250 DLLIRLVTSGR
+250 DLLINLVTSGR
-261 FGGAGVPLV
+261 FSNNINRGPTFIPPNQGRPGGGVPNVGLTNTFF
-270 IPGGQRPP
+270 GFS
-278 GGTPIPGAGETVK
+278 AFLDEL
-291 NKVRGT
+291 N
-297 TVVAALS
+297 
-304 LYDAYRQRGLD
+304 QRGSG
-315 QIPEIISEAAI
+315 QIPEALVD
-326 RTGTF
+326 TGLRLGAF
-331 YGTQRALLKYY
+331 SFINNRVLRAY
-342 KGPFK
+342 KGRK
-347 PLVTLA
+347 GGGLYGILA
-353 VPPLIDFTIGRGFLG
+353 ELAFDQFVGRSAFDPIA
-368 DFGGDLGGD
+368 DFGGGV
-377 LIRQFIGMGP
+377 IRDFTGM
-387 APVIDSMSQMNQNT
+387 APVIEGLSMDT
-401 QMLFA
+401 QQTQQLFA
-406 EGGEDNVNVFVVN
+406 QTDDDNVNVFLVN
-419 GEERASISSV
+419 GEQRASITSTGTTEQVSTLPSVSS
-429 PDATNQSSIIPG
+429 A
-441 TSSSNPDNPY
+441 NPDNPY
-451 VINSVIEYNIIGV
+451 ILNSIIEYNIIGV

>member
-9 STEDNQESEDT
+9 STEDNQESEGT
-20 GSRESERA
+20 GSRESERS

-45 VNRLVSNRTN
+45 VNRLVSSRTN
-55 HLIERIAR
+55 PLIERITR

-110 DKLEKIRDA
+110 DKLEKIKDA

-125 RQLAEQSLR
+125 RQLAEQALR

-142 KRMQSALAAPLR
+142 RRMQSALSAPLK

-166 LVEFFNVTLLG
+166 LVEFFNITLLG

-190 ASGNKEKLDEIKDKI
+190 ADGNKEKLEEIKDKI

-212 GGIFVA
+212 GGIFIA

-231 RLGGFI
+231 RLGAYI

-250 DLLIRLVTSGR
+250 DLLINLVTSGR
-261 FGGAGVPLV
+261 FSNNINRGPTFIPPNQGRNPGGGVPNVGLTNTFFGV
-270 IPGGQRPP
+270 S
-278 GGTPIPGAGETVK
+278 AFLDEL
-291 NKVRGT
+291 N
-297 TVVAALS
+297 
-304 LYDAYRQRGLD
+304 QRGSG
-315 QIPEIISEAAI
+315 QIPEALVD
-326 RTGTF
+326 TGLRLGAF
-331 YGTQRALLKYY
+331 SFINNRVFRAFKGRKGGGLYGI
-342 KGPFK
+342 
-347 PLVTLA
+347 LA
-353 VPPLIDFTIGRGFLG
+353 GLAFDQFVGRSAFDPIA
-368 DFGGDLGGD
+368 DFGGGV
-377 LIRQFIGMGP
+377 IRDFTGMGP
-387 APVIDSMSQMNQNT
+387 VIEGLNMDT
-401 QMLFA
+401 QQTQQLFTQTDD
-406 EGGEDNVNVFVVN
+406 DNVNVFVVN
-419 GEERASISSV
+419 GEQRASINSTGIAEQVSTLPGVSS
-429 PDATNQSSIIPG
+429 A
-441 TSSSNPDNPY
+441 NPDNPY
-451 VINSVIEYNIIGV
+451 ILNSIIEYNIIGV

>member
-9 STEDNQESEDT
+9 STEDNQESEGT
-20 GSRESERA
+20 GSRETERA

-36 TIGGARQVN
+36 TIGAARQVN
-45 VNRLVSNRTN
+45 VNRLVSSRTN
-55 HLIERIAR
+55 PLIERITR

-110 DKLEKIRDA
+110 DKLEKIKDA

-125 RQLAEQSLR
+125 RQLAEQALR

-142 KRMQSALAAPLR
+142 KRMQSALSAPLK

-166 LVEFFNVTLLG
+166 LVEFFNITLLG

-190 ASGNKEKLDEIKDKI
+190 ASGNKEKLEEIKDKI

-212 GGIFVA
+212 GGIFIA

-231 RLGGFI
+231 RLGAYI

-250 DLLIRLVTSGR
+250 DLLINLVTSNRFSNNINRGPTFIPPNQGR
-261 FGGAGVPLV
+261 NPGGGVPNFGLTNTFFGV
-270 IPGGQRPP
+270 S
-278 GGTPIPGAGETVK
+278 AFLDEL
-291 NKVRGT
+291 N
-297 TVVAALS
+297 
-304 LYDAYRQRGLD
+304 QRGSG
-315 QIPEIISEAAI
+315 QIPEALVD
-326 RTGTF
+326 TGLRVSAF
-331 YGTQRALLKYY
+331 SFINNRVFRAFKGRKGGGLYGI
-342 KGPFK
+342 
-347 PLVTLA
+347 LA
-353 VPPLIDFTIGRGFLG
+353 GLAFDQFVGRSAFDPIA
-368 DFGGDLGGD
+368 DFGGGV
-377 LIRQFIGMGP
+377 IRDFAGM
-387 APVIDSMSQMNQNT
+387 APVIEGLSVDT
-401 QMLFA
+401 QQTQQLFA
-406 EGGEDNVNVFVVN
+406 QTDDDNVNVFVVN
-419 GEERASISSV
+419 GEQRASITSTGTAEQVSTLPGVSS
-429 PDATNQSSIIPG
+429 A
-441 TSSSNPDNPY
+441 NPDNPY
-451 VINSVIEYNIIGV
+451 ILNSIIEYNIIGV

>member
-9 STEDNQESEDT
+9 STEDNQESEGT
-20 GSRESERA
+20 GSRESERS

-45 VNRLVSNRTN
+45 VNRLVSSRTN
-55 HLIERIAR
+55 PLIERITR

-110 DKLEKIRDA
+110 DKLEKIKDA

-125 RQLAEQSLR
+125 RQLAEQALR

-142 KRMQSALAAPLR
+142 RRMQSALSAPLK

-166 LVEFFNVTLLG
+166 LVEFFNITLLG

-190 ASGNKEKLDEIKDKI
+190 ASGNKEKLEEIKDKI

-212 GGIFVA
+212 GGIFIA

-231 RLGGFI
+231 RLGAYI

-250 DLLIRLVTSGR
+250 DLLINLVTSGR
-261 FGGAGVPLV
+261 FSNNINRGPTFIPPNQGRPGGGVPNVGLTNTFF
-270 IPGGQRPP
+270 GFS
-278 GGTPIPGAGETVK
+278 AFLDEL
-291 NKVRGT
+291 N
-297 TVVAALS
+297 
-304 LYDAYRQRGLD
+304 QRGSG
-315 QIPEIISEAAI
+315 QIPEALVD
-326 RTGTF
+326 TGLRLGAF
-331 YGTQRALLKYY
+331 SFINNRVFRAFKGRKGGGLYGI
-342 KGPFK
+342 
-347 PLVTLA
+347 LA
-353 VPPLIDFTIGRGFLG
+353 GLAFDQFVGRSAFDPIA
-368 DFGGDLGGD
+368 DFGGGV
-377 LIRQFIGMGP
+377 IRDFTGM
-387 APVIDSMSQMNQNT
+387 APVIEGLSMDT
-401 QMLFA
+401 QQTQQLFA
-406 EGGEDNVNVFVVN
+406 QTDDDNVNVFLVN
-419 GEERASISSV
+419 GEQRASITSTGTTEQVSTLPSVSS
-429 PDATNQSSIIPG
+429 A
-441 TSSSNPDNPY
+441 NPDNPY
-451 VINSVIEYNIIGV
+451 ILNSIIEYNIIGV

>member
-9 STEDNQESEDT
+9 STEDNQESEGT
-20 GSRESERA
+20 GSRESERS

-45 VNRLVSNRTN
+45 VNRLVSSRTN
-55 HLIERIAR
+55 PLIERITR

-110 DKLEKIRDA
+110 DKLEKIKDA

-125 RQLAEQSLR
+125 RQLAEQALR

-142 KRMQSALAAPLR
+142 RRMQSALSAPLK

-166 LVEFFNVTLLG
+166 LVEFFNITLLG

-190 ASGNKEKLDEIKDKI
+190 ASGNKEKLEEIKDKI

-212 GGIFVA
+212 GGIFIA

-231 RLGGFI
+231 RLGAYI

-250 DLLIRLVTSGR
+250 DLLINLVTSGR
-261 FGGAGVPLV
+261 FSNNINRGPTFIPPNQGRPGGGVPNVGLTNTFF
-270 IPGGQRPP
+270 GFS
-278 GGTPIPGAGETVK
+278 AFLDEL
-291 NKVRGT
+291 NLRG
-297 TVVAALS
+297 S
-304 LYDAYRQRGLD
+304 G
-315 QIPEIISEAAI
+315 QIPEALVD
-326 RTGTF
+326 TGLRLGAF
-331 YGTQRALLKYY
+331 SFINNRVFRAFKGRKGGGLYGI
-342 KGPFK
+342 
-347 PLVTLA
+347 LA
-353 VPPLIDFTIGRGFLG
+353 GLAFDQFVGRSAFDPIA
-368 DFGGDLGGD
+368 DFGGGV
-377 LIRQFIGMGP
+377 IRDFTGM
-387 APVIDSMSQMNQNT
+387 APVIEGLSMDT
-401 QMLFA
+401 QQTQQLFA
-406 EGGEDNVNVFVVN
+406 QTDDDNVNVFLVN
-419 GEERASISSV
+419 GEQRASITSTGTTEQVSTLPSVSS
-429 PDATNQSSIIPG
+429 A
-441 TSSSNPDNPY
+441 NPDNPY
-451 VINSVIEYNIIGV
+451 ILNSIIEYNIIGV

>member
-9 STEDNQESEDT
+9 STEDNQESEGT
-20 GSRESERA
+20 GSRESERS

-45 VNRLVSNRTN
+45 VNRLVSSRTN
-55 HLIERIAR
+55 PLIERITR

-110 DKLEKIRDA
+110 DKLEKIKDA

-125 RQLAEQSLR
+125 RQLAEQALR

-142 KRMQSALAAPLR
+142 RRMQSALSAPLK

-166 LVEFFNVTLLG
+166 LVEFFNITLLG

-190 ASGNKEKLDEIKDKI
+190 ASGNKEKLEEIKDKI

-212 GGIFVA
+212 GGIFIA

-231 RLGGFI
+231 RLGAYI

-250 DLLIRLVTSGR
+250 DLLINLVTSGR
-261 FGGAGVPLV
+261 FSNNFNSGPTFIPPNQGRPGGGVPNVGLTNTFFGV
-270 IPGGQRPP
+270 S
-278 GGTPIPGAGETVK
+278 AFLDEL
-291 NKVRGT
+291 N
-297 TVVAALS
+297 
-304 LYDAYRQRGLD
+304 QRGSG
-315 QIPEIISEAAI
+315 QIPEALVD
-326 RTGTF
+326 TGLRLGAF
-331 YGTQRALLKYY
+331 SFINNRVFRAFKGRKGGGLYGI
-342 KGPFK
+342 
-347 PLVTLA
+347 LA
-353 VPPLIDFTIGRGFLG
+353 GLAFDQFVGRSAFDPIA
-368 DFGGDLGGD
+368 DFGGGV
-377 LIRQFIGMGP
+377 IRDFTGM
-387 APVIDSMSQMNQNT
+387 APVIEGLSMDT
-401 QMLFA
+401 QQTQQLFA
-406 EGGEDNVNVFVVN
+406 QTDDDNVNVFLVN
-419 GEERASISSV
+419 GEQRASITSTGTTEQVSTLPSVSS
-429 PDATNQSSIIPG
+429 A
-441 TSSSNPDNPY
+441 NPDNPY
-451 VINSVIEYNIIGV
+451 ILNSIIEYNIIGV